1 MCNRFNG
8 FHNLSEGRRDG
19 EVISLAEDFIARKG
33 KTSVAMGL
41 TNGWLMQKPSQSGK
55 GRT

>member
-55 GRT
+55 D